1 MASLH
6 SQTPIAFP
14 TLILLLFISFLT
26 TILSQDPSSSSPSIA
41 QCAPRL
47 IPLTP
52 CASFVQGT
60 AQSPGPMCCTNLKQL
75 YSQEPHCLCLLLN
88 GTTLSSFPINT
99 TLALELPV
107 LCSLQANISTCS
119 GINVPSNPSGSQV
132 SLGTNTNSTQGSK
145 ANSTVAASPVVQV
158 APRTNITGLG
168 FGRSTS
174 TSTKLKTDVDFALV
188 TTMAAFLLTKL
199 LY

>member
-1 MASLH
+1 MQNNTHHACSNSHSNYALSSILVSFGHTNVSKQENTMASLH

-60 AQSPGPMCCTNLKQL
+60 TQSPGPMCCTNLKQL

-99 TLALELPV
+99 TLALELPA

-119 GINVPSNPSGSQV
+119 GIKHRDAV
-132 SLGTNTNSTQGSK
+132 L
-145 ANSTVAASPVVQV
+145 
-158 APRTNITGLG
+158 
-168 FGRSTS
+168 
-174 TSTKLKTDVDFALV
+174 
-188 TTMAAFLLTKL
+188 
-199 LY
+199 